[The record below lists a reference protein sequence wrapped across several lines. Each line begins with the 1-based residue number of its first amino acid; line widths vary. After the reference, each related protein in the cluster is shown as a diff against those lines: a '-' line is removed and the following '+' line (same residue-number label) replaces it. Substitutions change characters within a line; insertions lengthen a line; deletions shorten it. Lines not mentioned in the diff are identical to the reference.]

1 MPAAVKPAAEE
12 TATDFALF
20 AQDQWTVQRLTLNL
34 GVRFNDSKAYTP
46 EQVLPAGLFVPER
59 RFEPVDDVPHYR
71 NLSPRFGAAYD
82 LFGTS
87 RTALKAS
94 LGHYPDIIRGATANP
109 VRNLVRSTNRT
120 WNDANRDYVPNC
132 DLHNPVANGE
142 CGPWSNLSFG
152 QAAGAAAYSD
162 DALSGFNSQFHNWQG
177 SVSVQHQLRDGIGVN
192 VGYFRTWY
200 GGTCG
205 GNGIPGAESC
215 LLVTDNLR
223 VAPEDYDPYCI
234 TAPTD
239 SRLPNSG
246 DQLCGLYDLRPALFG
261 QTDNLVRPAADFGR
275 ERTRVYNGVDASIN
289 VRFGDGGVINGGA
302 AFGRMVTDD
311 CVVVDSPQDG
321 RPDYCK
327 VTPPWSAGTQ
337 LKVLMVYPLPWDI
350 QTSAIYQNA
359 PGIAILANQVV
370 NNAAI
375 APSLGRNLSA
385 CRGAAVCNANVT
397 IPIIPPQSM
406 FEPRQQ
412 QLDLRFSR
420 LFRLRGTHRL
430 RGNLDVYNV
439 FNASDVLAM
448 GTTYGPSWQNVNSI
462 LTGRMLRVGAQWD
475 F

>member
-1 MPAAVKPAAEE
+1 
-12 TATDFALF
+12 
-20 AQDQWTVQRLTLNL
+20 
-34 GVRFNDSKAYTP
+34 VRYNESKAYTP
-46 EQVLPAGLFVPER
+46 EQVLPAGRFVPER
-59 RFEPVDDVPHYR
+59 RFEPVDDIPRYR
-71 NLSPRFGAAYD
+71 NLSPRLGAAYD
-82 LFGTS
+82 LFGGG

-120 WNDANRDYVPNC
+120 WNDANRNYVPDC

-142 CGPWSNLSFG
+142 CGPWSNLNFG
-152 QAAGAAAYSD
+152 KVQGAALYSD
-162 DALSGFNSQFHNWQG
+162 DALSGFNSQFHNWQS
-177 SVSVQHQLRDGIGVN
+177 SVSIQHQLAERIGMN

-215 LLVTDNLR
+215 LLVTDNRR
-223 VAPEDYDPYCI
+223 VTPADYDPYCI

-246 DQLCGLYDLRPALFG
+246 RQLCGLYNLRPALFG
-261 QTDNLVRPAADFGR
+261 QSENLVRPASDFGR
-275 ERTRVYNGVDASIN
+275 ERTRVYNGVDVSLN
-289 VRFGDGGVINGGA
+289 VRFAGGGVLTGGA

-311 CVVVDSPQDG
+311 CVVVDSPEAG
-321 RPDYCK
+321 RPGYCK
-327 VTPPWSAGTQ
+327 VSPPWSAGTQ
-337 LKVLMVYPLPWDI
+337 LKVLVVYPLPWDI

-385 CRGAAVCNANVT
+385 CGAAAVCNANVT

-420 LFRLRGTHRL
+420 LFRLPGSHRL
-430 RGNLDVYNV
+430 RGNLDIYNV

-448 GTTYGPSWQNVNSI
+448 STTYGPTWQNVNSI
-462 LTGRMLRVGAQWD
+462 LTGRMLRVGAQYD